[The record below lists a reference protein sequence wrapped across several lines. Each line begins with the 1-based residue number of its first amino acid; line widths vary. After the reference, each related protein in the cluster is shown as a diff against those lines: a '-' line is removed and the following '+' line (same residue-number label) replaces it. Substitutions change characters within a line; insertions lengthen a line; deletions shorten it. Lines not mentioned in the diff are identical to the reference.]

1 MFIFLF
7 GYLMY
12 QLFQDEEAYV
22 DFGKNTI
29 NVQLPDQLGKPEL
42 FEWRKNLFQKVKDYI
57 DNNLNPEKLLDIDS
71 TTDNFVQS
79 FSIVDILNT

>member
-7 GYLMY
+7 RYSMY

-42 FEWRKNLFQKVKDYI
+42 FEWRKNLFKKVKRLY
-57 DNNLNPEKLLDIDS
+57 
-71 TTDNFVQS
+71 
-79 FSIVDILNT
+79 